1 MAVSEQAKKQL
12 IDYIML
18 QVFDDQY
25 IDRQEEKKILAEGI
39 KLSISVDDGL
49 AIMRQVAAE
58 KGLVVERD
66 VENHITEILQQFE
79 SNDGVIDKKEF
90 EDALALFKSSC
101 KGKVPEPELKKR
113 LKKIIL
119 AKGWQVKEGG
129 LFGSKWFSAIP
140 QLK

>member
-1 MAVSEQAKKQL
+1 MAITEAVRNQFVE
-12 IDYIML
+12 YIML

-25 IDRQEEKKILAEGI
+25 IDRQEEKNILAEGI
-39 KLSISVDDGL
+39 KKGISVDDGL
-49 AIMRQVAAE
+49 AIIRQVAME

-66 VENHITEILQQFE
+66 VEERITEILQQFAL
-79 SNDGVIDKKEF
+79 NDGVIDKKEF

-113 LKKIIL
+113 LKKLIL
-119 AKGWQVKEGG
+119 AKGWQAKEGG

-140 QLK
+140 Q

>member
-49 AIMRQVAAE
+49 AIMRQIAAE
-58 KGLVVERD
+58 KGWVIEREVEDRIKE
-66 VENHITEILQQFE
+66 VLQQFVL
-79 SNDGVIDKKEF
+79 NDGVIDKKEF

-113 LKKIIL
+113 LKKIML
-119 AKGWQVKEGG
+119 EKGWKAKEGG
-129 LFGSKWFSAIP
+129 LFGSKWFSSIP
-140 QLK
+140 D

>member
-1 MAVSEQAKKQL
+1 MAISEAVKNQFVE
-12 IDYIML
+12 YIML

-25 IDRQEEKKILAEGI
+25 IDRQEEKNILAEGI
-39 KLSISVDDGL
+39 KKGISVDDGL
-49 AIMRQVAAE
+49 AIIRQVALE
-58 KGLVVERD
+58 KNLVVERD
-66 VENHITEILQQFE
+66 VEERITEILQQFAL
-79 SNDGVIDKKEF
+79 NDGVIDKKEF

-113 LKKIIL
+113 LKRIIL

-140 QLK
+140 Q